1 VTVKKY
7 PIAMDKIITNTENVC
22 FSYELKK
29 EELKKIRPSIKGL
42 SVDYLSDYHYR
53 SPEFQTIIKYK

>member
-1 VTVKKY
+1 
-7 PIAMDKIITNTENVC
+7 MDKIITNTETVC